1 MRSIITLG
9 LAAVAALLAGCQVVG
24 YAGNPGFDDPFVN
37 DTIGPT
43 TPPFPL
49 VFYFPD
55 NTMYFLPIYGTGRP
69 VSDLDLLA
77 FRCAASPDGRLVV
90 TALIENQGSDPIA
103 SDWFRSGDLG
113 SVRVAAL
120 VTSTN
125 GTREQVDSAVYLP
138 LSVAKQVEMKFTPTQ
153 ALASDVVR
161 IDVVADPDRV
171 VPDPLRDNNVLSG
184 RGSLRAGAPP
194 DCGTYR

>member
-1 MRSIITLG
+1 
-9 LAAVAALLAGCQVVG
+9 
-24 YAGNPGFDDPFVN
+24 
-37 DTIGPT
+37 
-43 TPPFPL
+43 
-49 VFYFPD
+49 
-55 NTMYFLPIYGTGRP
+55 MYFFPIYGTGRP

-77 FRCAASPDGRLVV
+77 FRCAASPDGRLLV
-90 TALIENQGSDPIA
+90 TALLENQGSDPIA

-113 SVRVAAL
+113 SVRVAAM
-120 VTSTN
+120 VTSAN
-125 GTREQVDSAVYLP
+125 GTREQVDARMYVP

-171 VPDPLRDNNVLSG
+171 VPDPLRDNNVLSW
-184 RGSLRAGAPP
+184 RGSMRAGASP

>member
-1 MRSIITLG
+1 
-9 LAAVAALLAGCQVVG
+9 
-24 YAGNPGFDDPFVN
+24 VN

-43 TPPFPL
+43 SPPFPL

-77 FRCAASPDGRLVV
+77 FRCAANPDGRLVV

-113 SVRVAAL
+113 SVRVAAT
-120 VTSTN
+120 VTSAN
-125 GTREQVDSAVYLP
+125 GTRERISAAMYSP
-138 LSVAKQVEMKFTPTQ
+138 LSVAKQVEMKFRPTD

-171 VPDPLRDNNVLSG
+171 VPDPLRDNNVLSW
-184 RGSLRAGAPP
+184 RGACAPVQPP

>member
-55 NTMYFLPIYGTGRP
+55 NTMYFFPIYGTGRP

-77 FRCAASPDGRLVV
+77 FRCAASADGRLLV
-90 TALIENQGSDPIA
+90 TALLENQGTDPVA
-103 SDWFRSGDLG
+103 SNWLRSGDLG

-120 VTSTN
+120 VTSAS
-125 GTREQVDSAVYLP
+125 GAREQVDAALYAPFTVGKP
-138 LSVAKQVEMKFTPTQ
+138 IEMKLAPTQ
-153 ALASDVVR
+153 APATDVVR
-161 IDVVADPDRV
+161 IDMVVDPDRV
-171 VPDPLRDNNVLSG
+171 VPDPLRDNNVLSWQ
-184 RGSLRAGAPP
+184 GSMRSGPP
-194 DCGTYR
+194 ECATYR